1 MLNKRIRASDDE
13 QGINKLRSNVKTTI
27 AGRLR
32 FTLALTVGVKKTENE
47 FNSYQLPPL
56 LTFKNLVKATP
67 GTLRKWQSLAQRGR
81 Q

>member
-13 QGINKLRSNVKTTI
+13 QGINKLRPKVNTTI
-27 AGRLR
+27 AGHLR
-32 FTLALTVGVKKTENE
+32 FTIALTVGVKKTENE
-47 FNSYQLPPL
+47 FNSFRLPPL

-67 GTLRKWQSLAQRGR
+67 GILWEWQSLAQRGR